1 MQAIA
6 LHYYSTSMPDDDEY
20 ERGQAGGSRASRVVW
35 CGGGEMSCPV
45 HVPAMDDMD
54 PSPRPSTMHAHACDS
69 YFSSIQFTDTTYGL
83 HRLTDEMDDRWPG
96 HQRHATPP
104 AQLFLHQLPSRYSS
118 INSPYCTASV
128 WYHTTTRGKSK
139 GPKLYIHL
147 DRWSSFVSLF

>member
-1 MQAIA
+1 MMMN
-6 LHYYSTSMPDDDEY
+6 TSEVRPVAAEP
-20 ERGQAGGSRASRVVW
+20 AGW
-35 CGGGEMSCPV
+35 CGVVGEKCPV
-45 HVPAMDDMD
+45 LSTYRPWMIWI
-54 PSPRPSTMHAHACDS
+54 PRLARPPCMRMHATVI
-69 YFSSIQFTDTTYGL
+69 FLQFNSIQFTDTTYGL